1 MKSLCTLPHILSG
14 CKFSLN
20 NGRWNYRHDRVL
32 KVLLDGIEEL
42 LKKQKRTKAVPRKS
56 SISFVKP
63 GQSSVRRTNKAFGL
77 LEKARDW
84 VLLADIGDC
93 KLIFPSEIFCTSER
107 PDIVLYSSNKK
118 TVILIE
124 NTSGCEEN
132 QSENHG
138 LKTDKYRDLVE
149 AIRGNGW
156 VCHFFA
162 IEVGARGFN
171 STHVPFCLKSL
182 GFPPKSVKSLLGKLS
197 RASLEAS
204 YNIWLARN
212 DKEWKP
218 SSVLWSTSFGCQNP
232 PSRSVKTASA
242 KAPSSPHL
250 PVTAEKVTDPID
262 FVISPLPQPKTSVED
277 VSQSSSSS
285 MSMAD
290 SVGGNSSLQQEKVLP
305 VRPVF
310 TPGASI
316 LFRRPGLGLQ
326 NLGNTC
332 YANSALNCL
341 FPFPELWDFPAR
353 LPLHQA
359 LKAILVGM
367 NVQPRDH
374 TKATPLR
381 PRMFLE
387 ALADH
392 ISKVQKQRFCYKR
405 QHDASEVLG
414 FILDELFSAGVDKSV
429 VCYSLSTS
437 YRCQVCGTTKPSF
450 FSDVKESILH
460 LDVCESIS
468 TALLTRLSGDIVSV
482 RCDPCQSNQQCV
494 EQLSFSNLP
503 DILIIRL
510 RRDQFQEG
518 RGSSRSGSEVECDR
532 RLTIGSGLGEC
543 VSLATYQ
550 LVAVSHHSGKSLSSG
565 HYTSTLVDP
574 RPNRKFMWTYNDEL
588 VGKARTLDQRTAFI
602 LFYRKDKK

>member
-182 GFPPKSVKSLLGKLS
+182 GFPPQV
-197 RASLEAS
+197 
-204 YNIWLARN
+204 
-212 DKEWKP
+212 
-218 SSVLWSTSFGCQNP
+218 
-232 PSRSVKTASA
+232 
-242 KAPSSPHL
+242 
-250 PVTAEKVTDPID
+250 
-262 FVISPLPQPKTSVED
+262 
-277 VSQSSSSS
+277 
-285 MSMAD
+285 
-290 SVGGNSSLQQEKVLP
+290 
-305 VRPVF
+305 
-310 TPGASI
+310 
-316 LFRRPGLGLQ
+316 
-326 NLGNTC
+326 
-332 YANSALNCL
+332 
-341 FPFPELWDFPAR
+341 
-353 LPLHQA
+353 
-359 LKAILVGM
+359 
-367 NVQPRDH
+367 
-374 TKATPLR
+374 
-381 PRMFLE
+381 
-387 ALADH
+387 
-392 ISKVQKQRFCYKR
+392 SKVIVGQIKP
-405 QHDASEVLG
+405 G
-414 FILDELFSAGVDKSV
+414 F
-429 VCYSLSTS
+429 T
-437 YRCQVCGTTKPSF
+437 
-450 FSDVKESILH
+450 
-460 LDVCESIS
+460 
-468 TALLTRLSGDIVSV
+468 
-482 RCDPCQSNQQCV
+482 
-494 EQLSFSNLP
+494 
-503 DILIIRL
+503 
-510 RRDQFQEG
+510 
-518 RGSSRSGSEVECDR
+518 
-532 RLTIGSGLGEC
+532 
-543 VSLATYQ
+543 
-550 LVAVSHHSGKSLSSG
+550 
-565 HYTSTLVDP
+565 
-574 RPNRKFMWTYNDEL
+574 
-588 VGKARTLDQRTAFI
+588 
-602 LFYRKDKK
+602 